1 MLLRTLLMLAFAA
14 AAGGCSTRDAN
25 LAAASGAPAYV
36 PGNAAPPTLTAASN
50 ELVGPVWH
58 WQRTQW
64 TDGRVV
70 TAVAPERYTLRF
82 EGGGRVLVQA
92 DCNRGGGTY
101 EVNGGAMKMGPAALT
116 RMGCPPGSQDREFV
130 PALASV
136 TSYAIANYELLL
148 TLADGGIMHFR
159 ARP

>member
-1 MLLRTLLMLAFAA
+1 MLARNLLLVALAA
-14 AAGGCSTRDAN
+14 TAGACSMRDAN
-25 LAAASGAPAYV
+25 LAPASGTPAYAPAKAV
-36 PGNAAPPTLTAASN
+36 PPTLTVASN

-70 TAVAPERYTLRF
+70 AAAAPERYTLRF

-101 EVNGGAMKMGPAALT
+101 EVDGGAMKMGPAALT

-130 PALASV
+130 PALTGV
-136 TSYAIANYELLL
+136 TNYAIANYELLL